1 MSHRLESQKILK
13 AILAN
18 QFLLRDHAVQRSDE
32 RALSRQNVIHVASTV
47 IEWKWQEDKQTHWF
61 IGFLEEGQPGGF
73 TAIRDE
79 VEGVWV
85 VTLFKRKLTRREKGL
100 MK

>member
-1 MSHRLESQKILK
+1 MRFKEVMSAL
-13 AILAN
+13 
-18 QFLLRDHAVQRSDE
+18 FRDR
-32 RALSRQNVIHVASTV
+32 T
-47 IEWKWQEDKQTHWF
+47 QEDKQTHWF